1 MMRLLLFASI
11 TLHLSA
17 CAVGPDFKPPAIP
30 GAATGSFVTMSSA
43 VTADDPNDRWWQLYG
58 DPVLDTLIAQ
68 ALTANTDIRV
78 AVARLD
84 SARAALRQA
93 SNQQWPQPTFNGSA
107 MYGRRSVIDTIP
119 PNPREGWRVDT
130 GIDLAYE
137 LDLFG
142 RLRRHVEAAH
152 GDAIAA
158 QEDVDAVRVA
168 VVAETTRAY
177 ADAASAA
184 ARIRVARRIV
194 ELLDRSV
201 RIATERAQV
210 GLTTELEPARLA
222 VLREQRRA
230 DLASIK
236 AERRTALFRL
246 ATLTGKAPAALLQTA
261 AARSTALTLGQPIP
275 IGDGARLLARRPDV
289 RAAEQRLAAA
299 TARIGVVTADLYPKI
314 SLGGTIGST
323 GGMDGIF
330 GAGATRWLAGPLIR
344 WDINLSRT
352 RARILGAEA
361 HQQAALARFDGI
373 VLRALEETET
383 ALATYAQMLERQRVL
398 RSARD
403 EAERAARITRVQR
416 QEGGVDSLA
425 ALDAERTLAR
435 AEAESA
441 LADARIADAQVD
453 LFRALGGHW
462 ASASVR

>member
-1 MMRLLLFASI
+1 MRYIPFVVIS
-11 TLHLSA
+11 LSLAA
-17 CAVGPDFKPPAIP
+17 CAVGPDFSPPAIP
-30 GAATGSFVTMSSA
+30 SAATGSFVTMPSA
-43 VTADDPNDRWWQLYG
+43 VTSGDPDDHWWQLYR

-68 ALTANTDIRV
+68 ALAANTDIRV

-84 SARAALRQA
+84 KARAAVAQV
-93 SNQQWPQPTFNGSA
+93 SSQQLPQPTFNGSA
-107 MYGRRSVIDTIP
+107 TYGRSSAIDTIP
-119 PNPREGWRVDT
+119 PNSREGWRVDI

-142 RLRRHVEAAH
+142 RIRRNVEAAH

-184 ARIRVARRIV
+184 ARITVAKRIV
-194 ELLDRSV
+194 ELLDRGV
-201 RIATERAQV
+201 GVATQRAAV
-210 GLTTELEPARLA
+210 GLTTALEPARLA
-222 VLREQRRA
+222 ALRDQRRA

-236 AERRTALFRL
+236 AERDAALFRL
-246 ATLTGKAPAALLQTA
+246 ATLIGEAPAALPPTA
-261 AARSTALTLGQPIP
+261 AARSTALALGQPIP
-275 IGDGARLLARRPDV
+275 VGDGARLLARRPDV

-314 SLGGTIGST
+314 SLGGSIGSS
-323 GGMDGIF
+323 GGVDGIF
-330 GAGATRWLAGPLIR
+330 GTDATRWLAGPLIS

-352 RARILGAEA
+352 RARIMAAEA
-361 HQQAALARFDGI
+361 DQRAALASFDGT

-383 ALATYAQMLERQRVL
+383 ALSAYAQMLERQRVL

-403 EAERAARITRVQR
+403 EAERAAQITRAQR
-416 QEGGVDSLA
+416 QEGGVDSLV
-425 ALDAERTLAR
+425 ALDAERTLAQ
-435 AEAESA
+435 AEADSA

-453 LFRALGGHW
+453 LFRALGGRW
-462 ASASVR
+462 GSDSIR